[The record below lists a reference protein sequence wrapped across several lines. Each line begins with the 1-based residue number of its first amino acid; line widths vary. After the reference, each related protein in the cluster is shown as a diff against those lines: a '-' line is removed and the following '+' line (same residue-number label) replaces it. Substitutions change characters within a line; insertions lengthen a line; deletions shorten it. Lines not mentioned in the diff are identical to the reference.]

1 MRLEHSRA
9 WAGTVP
15 RPQLVGSSRTR
26 RSALVGPR
34 DLWSTPLYALTKH
47 LSQLSTS
54 TSLEQLKLWMDGNE
68 DEHLEF
74 KEAKSNFQFDRL
86 LEYCVALGNEKGG
99 LLILGVSNAKPRRV
113 VGTQAFGNL
122 AGVKLGLTQ
131 QLRLRIDAEEV
142 IHPQGRVLIFQVP
155 SRPLGAPLS
164 HAGKYLM
171 RAGESLVPMTPDQLQ
186 AIFSE
191 GVPDYSGEV
200 CPKAGITDLDA
211 VAIERLRTMWI
222 AKSGNHKLEKAT
234 EEQLLRDSEL
244 LTDSG
249 LTYAALILLGS
260 PRSLG
265 RLLPQAEVIYEYR
278 ATDHSTAY
286 NQRKEYRHGFIAVLE
301 DLWRDIKNRNTIQQF
316 REELFVFDIPTL
328 NESAVR
334 EAVLNALVHRE
345 YRYPGSIFI
354 RQYPTRL
361 EVISPGGFPPGIT
374 EQNILNRQY
383 PRNRRIAEV
392 VARCGL
398 VERSGQGM
406 DRIFESLI
414 REGKRRPNFAGTD
427 DHQVK
432 LTLNG
437 EIQDPDFLRFL
448 EAVNQKREFSF
459 STSDLV
465 VLDLVRNEEPI
476 PEEMKLS
483 LSRLGDD
490 GIVEKVGR
498 GRGVRYVLSKKF
510 YSFVGRR
517 GSYTRRRGLD
527 RDTNKALLTKHIREN
542 DGCRLQELRQVLPS
556 LSQFQ
561 VQTLLRELK
570 TGGQIHSVGTRNA
583 GRWYSG
589 PGQVPVQTS
598 RKARKKNSNVTQRST
613 Q

>member
-1 MRLEHSRA
+1 
-9 WAGTVP
+9 
-15 RPQLVGSSRTR
+15 
-26 RSALVGPR
+26 
-34 DLWSTPLYALTKH
+34 
-47 LSQLSTS
+47 LSQVSTS
-54 TSLEQLKLWMDGNE
+54 TTLDQLKLWMDASEG
-68 DEHLEF
+68 EHLEF
-74 KEAKSNFQFDRL
+74 KEAKSSFRFERL
-86 LEYCVALGNEKGG
+86 LDYCVALANEKGG
-99 LLILGVSNAKPRRV
+99 LLILGVTDLKPRKV
-113 VGTQAFGNL
+113 VGTQAFADLSSTKLSL
-122 AGVKLGLTQ
+122 AQ
-131 QLRLRIDAEEV
+131 QLRLRIEAEEV
-142 IHPQGRVLIFQVP
+142 FHPNGRVVIFQVP
-155 SRPLGAPLS
+155 SRPLGTALS
-164 HAGKYLM
+164 HDGKYLM
-171 RAGESLVPMTPDQLQ
+171 RAGQSLLPMTPDQLQ

-200 CPKAGITDLDA
+200 CRGAEMTDLDQL
-211 VAIERLRTMWI
+211 AIARLRAMWV
-222 AKSGNHKLEKAT
+222 AKSGNHNLST
-234 EEQLLRDSEL
+234 LPEEQLLRDSEL

-278 ATDHSTAY
+278 ATDHSTEY
-286 NQRKEYRHGFIAVLE
+286 NQRKEYRHGFLAVLE
-301 DLWRDIKNRNTIQQF
+301 DLWRDVQNRNTIQQF
-316 REELFVFDIPTL
+316 REELLVFNIPTL

-345 YRYPGSIFI
+345 YRYPGSVFI

-406 DRIFESLI
+406 DKIFESLI
-414 REGKRRPNFAGTD
+414 REGKRRPSFTGTD

-432 LTLNG
+432 LTLHG

-448 EAVNQKREFSF
+448 ETVNQKREFSF

-490 GIVEKVGR
+490 GIIDKVGR

-527 RDTNKALLTKHIREN
+527 RDTNKALLIKHIREN

-570 TGGQIHSVGTRNA
+570 ASSQIHSIGTRNA
-583 GRWYSG
+583 GRWHSG
-589 PGQVPVQTS
+589 PNRVVKST
-598 RKARKKNSNVTQRST
+598 RKRRRKTQ
-613 Q
+613 